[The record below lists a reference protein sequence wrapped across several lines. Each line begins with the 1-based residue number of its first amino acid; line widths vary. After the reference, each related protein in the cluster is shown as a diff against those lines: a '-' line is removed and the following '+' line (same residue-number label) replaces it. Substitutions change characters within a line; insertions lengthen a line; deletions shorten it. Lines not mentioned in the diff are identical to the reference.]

1 MNHTDP
7 AYTFLVILALVLL
20 WLLNRFLNALKKKL
34 ECKESPELQV
44 LPEIEV
50 LPEAPKKIIEKRNSI
65 KSNNEQRNFEKAY
78 LKARRQ
84 GHQRFW
90 FHDGYYETGLKL
102 VDGTGR

>member
-20 WLLNRFLNALKKKL
+20 WLLNRFLNTLKKKL
-34 ECKESPELQV
+34 ECKESPELET
-44 LPEIEV
+44 LPK
-50 LPEAPKKIIEKRNSI
+50 APKKIIEKRNSI

-102 VDGTGR
+102 VDGTGK